1 MFTRVVEITSKAG
14 KSKELANTIHDKV
27 VPILKKQRGFVD
39 EMVLVSDNDA
49 TRILGMSL
57 WDSKEDA
64 QRYHETQYAQVHKLI
79 KDLVSTD
86 PVIRTFEVHSS
97 GTHGIAAGKAA

>member
-14 KSKELANTIHDKV
+14 KAKELANTINEKA

-39 EMVLVSDNDA
+39 EMVFVSDNEP
-49 TRILGMSL
+49 TRILGVSL
-57 WDSKEDA
+57 WNTKEDA
-64 QRYHETQYAQVHKLI
+64 VRYHESQYAQVHELI
-79 KDLVSTD
+79 RDLVATD

-97 GTHGIAAGKAA
+97 STHGIVAGKAA